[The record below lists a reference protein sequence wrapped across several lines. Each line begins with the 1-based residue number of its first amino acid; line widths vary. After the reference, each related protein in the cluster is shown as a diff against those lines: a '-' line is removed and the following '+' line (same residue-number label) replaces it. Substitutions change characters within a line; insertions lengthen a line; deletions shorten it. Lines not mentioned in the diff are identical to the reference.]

1 MKIGCDIVKIERIMK
16 CGEDFFEKYYAEEE
30 LEYAAK
36 KAKPYETLAG
46 MFAAKE
52 AFAKA
57 TGKGLGR
64 GFSLSDV
71 VVLHDELGAPYYS
84 LHGAALKEIKCIEKA
99 HLSISHTSTDAMA
112 FCVISYED

>member
-1 MKIGCDIVKIERIMK
+1 MKIGCDIVKVERIAR
-16 CGEDFFEKYYAEEE
+16 CGEDFFEKYYSEEE

-57 TGKGLGR
+57 TGKGFGN
-64 GFSLSDV
+64 GFPVSDV
-71 VVLHDELGAPYYS
+71 VVLHEESGAPYYS
-84 LHGAALKEIKCIEKA
+84 LQGTALKELKCIEKA
-99 HLSISHTSTDAMA
+99 HLSISHTSTEAMA